1 MAARS
6 LSPFVMCIFLLLRR
20 LPAFFFVADPLALTR
35 RDPLFLSR
43 VSFGCGIGF
52 GVFSLGVVVS
62 R

>member
-20 LPAFFFVADPLALTR
+20 LPAFFVADPLALTR

-52 GVFSLGVVVS
+52 GVFSLGVAVS